1 MGAQKKINE
10 GEVPQYYVENSQP
23 DIYEDQIKEAFIK
36 AFNNLIENKEEIING
51 YEVIL
56 EELLDTM
63 KLEKKVTI
71 IQNEMEIV
79 EELFRKMVDENS
91 RKAMDQKEYSK
102 NIIKSELTGL
112 KVKSLRLVGCFLFQI
127 KSGRNQLM
135 YMIE

>member
-36 AFNNLIENKEEIING
+36 AFNNLIENKEEIITG

-56 EELLDTM
+56 EELLDTT
-63 KLEKKVTI
+63 KFEKKAAV